1 MGKPLFGKRDWRR
14 LGLLLLLLPTLL
26 LCPHTFSLAQTPPP
40 APQPLPQSPQPPTA
54 PAPPAPAQAPRSS
67 APAIPDEIA
76 QQIARL
82 NEELGA
88 LDKAVDALKGSAD
101 KDLESKLVQKRS
113 EVQALAEKATH
124 IVEQLRPRLDAI
136 RQQKAKLGPPP
147 AKDQPAEPESVAS
160 ERARLLGIEQAIDGE
175 SRRTESYA
183 VRASQLVDSLN
194 QLQRENF
201 ARSVLTRT
209 RSPLL
214 PTLWIE
220 LGKESAKAIEDLSAK
235 LDTWAI
241 IAGPSIGWIIGI
253 GLACLLVWF
262 ALRAAARTAIHRY
275 RDALPGVPSFFARTA
290 TAAWVAV
297 AVALPPIV
305 AILLALAGLD
315 QIDILHA
322 DLDRVAT
329 VIVSSVI
336 VFSGVTALADALLV
350 PRNASWR
357 VFDLS
362 DGAAWRIRWL
372 MLWIAAVYSID
383 QILKEFASVIFAPL
397 SITIAQS
404 FLAGVAF
411 AGLLVA
417 LLRTPFSSAAPLVP
431 ATETPGAPPTG
442 DQLDLFGPVRIEP
455 RWVRLPLWVVAIGI
469 VGAAVLGYVSLARFI
484 SGQIVVTGSIIVAL
498 ILLHHA
504 VRAFAGDLI
513 DEKNPTGKWLAE
525 QAGLNQVRRR
535 RIATIFIFAVQ
546 LGLVLLAMP
555 LVLLQWGFDWPV
567 VRSWLSA
574 LLFGFKIGSIEVSLA
589 RLLVAGSILAA
600 GYFGTRLVQRSLD
613 RSVLQPPR
621 VDAGIA
627 NSIRTAVGYLGV
639 GASVLLACSY
649 AGLDF
654 TNLAIVAGALSVGIG
669 FGLQSV
675 VNNFVSG
682 LILLIERP
690 IKVGDWIVV
699 GSDEGYVRRI
709 SVRSTEIETFD
720 RSSVIIPNAELIQGR
735 VKNWTLHDPVGR
747 VRIQVGI
754 DYTAN
759 PIKAREIML
768 ELAGRHPNVLKIPAP
783 HVGFDSFGPSAIEL
797 SLRVFVPDVNS
808 GGGVRTDL
816 AFQILEAFR
825 TAGISMPF
833 PQSDV
838 HLKGLEPLKSLV
850 AEAVNGGLKSGNGR
864 ERAKAES
871 PLADAQHLQPQ
882 KS

>member
-1 MGKPLFGKRDWRR
+1 LLLALL
-14 LGLLLLLLPTLL
+14 LGLPTA
-26 LCPHTFSLAQTPPP
+26 SLAQTPP
-40 APQPLPQSPQPPTA
+40 
-54 PAPPAPAQAPRSS
+54 APPAPQSPPSATPAQPQQPPARTSP
-67 APAIPDEIA
+67 APAIPEDIS
-76 QQIARL
+76 QQIAKL
-82 NEELGA
+82 TDELSA
-88 LDKAVDALKGSAD
+88 LDKAVDDLKVSQD
-101 KDLESKLVQKRS
+101 KDLEAKLVGKRS
-113 EVQALAEKATH
+113 EVQALAQKASQ
-124 IVEQLRPRLDAI
+124 IIEQLRPRLDAI

-147 AKDQPAEPESVAS
+147 SKDQPPEAESVAN
-160 ERARLLGIEQAIDGE
+160 ERTRLAGIEQAIDGE

-220 LGKESAKAIEDLSAK
+220 LGKESRKAIEDLTVK
-235 LDTWAI
+235 LDTWAT
-241 IAGPSIGWIIGI
+241 IAGPSLDWI
-253 GLACLLVWF
+253 LALTVACLAAWYL
-262 ALRAAARTAIHRY
+262 LRTASRKAIHRY
-275 RDALPGVPSFFARTA
+275 RDALPGVPSFFARTV

-297 AVALPPIV
+297 AIALPPVV
-305 AILLALAGLD
+305 AILLAFAGLD
-315 QIDILHA
+315 QIDVLHA
-322 DLDRVAT
+322 DLDRIAMV
-329 VIVSSVI
+329 VVSSVI

-350 PRNASWR
+350 PRQASWR
-357 VFDLS
+357 LFDLS
-362 DGAAWRIRWL
+362 DGAASRIRWL

-417 LLRTPFSSAAPLVP
+417 LVRTPFGAAPVP
-431 ATETPGAPPTG
+431 AEAAEAASATTQ
-442 DQLDLFGPVRIEP
+442 QLELFGPVKIEP
-455 RWVRLPLWVVAIGI
+455 SWVRLPVWVVAVGI

-484 SGQIVVTGSIIVAL
+484 SGQIVVTGSIVVAL

-513 DEKNPTGKWLAE
+513 DEKNPIGRWLAE

-535 RIATIFIFAVQ
+535 RIATIFILAVQ
-546 LGLVLLAMP
+546 LGLILLAMP
-555 LVLLQWGFDWPV
+555 LVLLQWGFDWQV
-567 VRSWLSA
+567 VKGWLTA
-574 LLFGFKIGSIEVSLA
+574 LLFGFKVGSIEISLA
-589 RLLVAGSILAA
+589 RLLVAGSILAT

-639 GASVLLACSY
+639 GASILLACSY

-747 VRIQVGI
+747 VRVQVGI
-754 DYTAN
+754 DYSAD

-768 ELAGRHPNVLKIPAP
+768 DLAGHHPAVLKTPPP

-816 AFQILEAFR
+816 AFQILQSFR
-825 TAGISMPF
+825 SAGITMPF
-833 PQSDV
+833 PQTDV
-838 HLKGLEPLKSLV
+838 HLKSLEPLKSLV
-850 AEAVNGGLKSGNGR
+850 AEAINGKLKAGMEHNIT
-864 ERAKAES
+864 
-871 PLADAQHLQPQ
+871 PAQPPPAVQPPAH